1 MAVLTA
7 AIQPV
12 QPVNVVLT
20 HLSGLAERHVV
31 VVREGHRGGAV
42 VLGEGVPVT
51 TPNHNATQFRPPKQW
66 HC

>member
-1 MAVLTA
+1 MTVLTA

-12 QPVNVVLT
+12 QPVDVVLA
-20 HLSGLAERHVV
+20 HLSGLAERHVAV
-31 VVREGHRGGAV
+31 GDGLHGGAV

-51 TPNHNATQFRPPKQW
+51 TPNHNAAQFRPTQQC